1 MHIPVFAVRLAAKT
15 RAKAPL
21 LLAINGGVLVVKACY
36 DFYKAAPKCKEIMD
50 EYRAFEEEI
59 ENSKIAA
66 ETKAVTKDY
75 TEKDA
80 KRDHAQNMLRTAIAF
95 VKVFAP
101 GAIDLLA
108 AFGSF
113 GYSYKI
119 LNGRYVAVAARSA
132 SQSKYIDHLEKGI
145 MAAYGADALHKIQHG
160 DPEAPADV
168 GNDGEAV
175 SEEDKEIPPRKP
187 TQILFTDGNPNFED
201 DPFKNRNFIVGMQ
214 NRLNDV
220 LVARQKGDKPGW
232 LTLNEIKTA
241 LGEPITGKDAKE
253 TFANAVQV
261 RRAALKNQDRTF
273 GYPSIVNVA
282 SLANGDLHT
291 QVALASMFVLK
302 YASIILMQEMTYA
315 TALPLYGLRQNIF
328 TDPQKPMRVEPGIY
342 PLNGADENA
351 PCAVTTDFALT
362 YFLVSGELERSGVPV
377 NLLISDG
384 GGYSVLTSWAAGKFS
399 AGSIDKFLKEQ
410 DIEGKIKSRTLIIPG
425 KVAVLKGE
433 LEEKLPGWD
442 IKISPNEA
450 SGLVKFMK
458 DL

>member
-50 EYRAFEEEI
+50 EYRAFEKEI

-160 DPEAPADV
+160 DPEAPVDV
-168 GNDGEAV
+168 EAAC
-175 SEEDKEIPPRKP
+175 EEDKEIPPRKP

-201 DPFKNRNFIVGMQ
+201 SPFKNYTFLTGMQ
-214 NRLNDV
+214 SRLNDV
-220 LVARQKGDKPGW
+220 MHSRIRGNKPGW
-232 LTLNEIKTA
+232 ITENEVRAAIGEKLTGEGQIYGKKCYATEELNKKYGGGDLDFGLDNIKSTNWQDA
-241 LGEPITGKDAKE
+241 KWRFKNGIEASILLEPNFEPEPI
-253 TFANAVQV
+253 
-261 RRAALKNQDRTF
+261 
-273 GYPSIVNVA
+273 
-282 SLANGDLHT
+282 
-291 QVALASMFVLK
+291 
-302 YASIILMQEMTYA
+302 
-315 TALPLYGLRQNIF
+315 
-328 TDPQKPMRVEPGIY
+328 
-342 PLNGADENA
+342 
-351 PCAVTTDFALT
+351 
-362 YFLVSGELERSGVPV
+362 
-377 NLLISDG
+377 
-384 GGYSVLTSWAAGKFS
+384 
-399 AGSIDKFLKEQ
+399 IDC
-410 DIEGKIKSRTLIIPG
+410 I
-425 KVAVLKGE
+425 
-433 LEEKLPGWD
+433 
-442 IKISPNEA
+442 
-450 SGLVKFMK
+450 
-458 DL
+458 

>member
-95 VKVFAP
+95 AKVFAP

-145 MAAYGADALHKIQHG
+145 MAAYGVDALHKIQHG

-187 TQILFTDGNPNFED
+187 EQILFTDGNPNFED

-241 LGEPITGKDAKE
+241 LGEPITGKDAK
-253 TFANAVQV
+253 
-261 RRAALKNQDRTF
+261 
-273 GYPSIVNVA
+273 
-282 SLANGDLHT
+282 GDP
-291 QVALASMFVLK
+291 
-302 YASIILMQEMTYA
+302 INMTVGQI
-315 TALPLYGLRQNIF
+315 YGLLYWP
-328 TDPQKPMRVEPGIY
+328 TEE
-342 PLNGADENA
+342 LNKKYGGGLL
-351 PCAVTTDFALT
+351 DFGLDDVDSINWQDAKWRFKNGFEASVL
-362 YFLVSGELERSGVPV
+362 LDV
-377 NLLISDG
+377 NLYPYPITDM
-384 GGYSVLTSWAAGKFS
+384 
-399 AGSIDKFLKEQ
+399 I
-410 DIEGKIKSRTLIIPG
+410 
-425 KVAVLKGE
+425 
-433 LEEKLPGWD
+433 
-442 IKISPNEA
+442 
-450 SGLVKFMK
+450 
-458 DL
+458 